1 MEKFALNG
9 SNANGDDEAD
19 DVFSRH
25 DDAEGLIGDIACW
38 LDDENADKNWRSSS
52 LLKGMWDFM
61 IDR

>member
-25 DDAEGLIGDIACW
+25 DDAEGLLETLLADLMTKMLIKT
-38 LDDENADKNWRSSS
+38 DDP
-52 LLKGMWDFM
+52 LLC
-61 IDR
+61 